1 MKKLITIMSLA
12 VVGFTFAQEEAPTFN
27 VSGSIDAYFSTSLTG
42 PNDQANLTEDNG
54 WTAPPSSIM
63 GTDQRGF
70 SLGMANITF
79 SYEGEKV
86 GFIADMAF
94 GPRADAQFFD
104 YDVVN
109 EAYMYWNASEK
120 VTLIMGRF
128 NSWMGMENFSAA
140 NNFHYSY
147 SHMYTFAPRNFNG
160 IAAQFD
166 LGNDLGFGVG
176 VMNAAD
182 TTLNNQ
188 SGNYSIGAGISKGD
202 SGISVLSSEDE
213 TFVDAKL
220 QFKITEKFNLGL
232 NAHVA
237 SWDDDAAL
245 TGNRSLAPGNEGF
258 TSISAYPQIKS
269 SESLSWGLRLEHITF
284 KGGDDLSVF
293 TPTLTANYSVG
304 ALTIRPELRLDS
316 SSEDIFANRDM
327 DDVTGSMTSFTMA
340 AIYQF

>member
-12 VVGFTFAQEEAPTFN
+12 VVGFTFAQEEEPTFK
-27 VSGSIDAYFSTSLTG
+27 VSGSVDAYFSTSLTG
-42 PNDQANLTEDNG
+42 PNDQDNQLTNG
-54 WTAPPSSIM
+54 SYTAPPSSIM

-120 VTLIMGRF
+120 VTLVMGRF

-166 LGNDLGFGVG
+166 LGSDLGFGVG
-176 VMNAAD
+176 VMNPID
-182 TTLNNQ
+182 ITLNNQ
-188 SGNYSIGAGISKGD
+188 TGNYSIGAGISKGN

-220 QFKITEKFNLGL
+220 QFKVTEKFNLGL

-237 SWDDDAAL
+237 SWDDDASL
-245 TGNRSLAPGNEGF
+245 TGNRSLAPGTEGF

-269 SESLSWGLRLEHITF
+269 SETLSWGLRLEHITF
-284 KGGDDLSVF
+284 KGDGDLSVF

-304 ALTIRPELRLDS
+304 ALTIKPELRLDS
-316 SSEDIFANRDM
+316 SSKDIFANRDM
-327 DDVTGSMTSFTMA
+327 DGVTGSMTSFTMA
-340 AIYQF
+340 AVYQF

>member
-42 PNDQANLTEDNG
+42 PNDQANLTDDNG

-182 TTLNNQ
+182 TTLNNR

-220 QFKITEKFNLGL
+220 QFKVTEKFNLGL

-269 SESLSWGLRLEHITF
+269 SETLSWGLRLEHITF
-284 KGGDDLSVF
+284 KGDGDLSVF

-304 ALTIRPELRLDS
+304 ALTIKPELRLDS
-316 SSEDIFANRDM
+316 SSKDIFANRDM
-327 DDVTGSMTSFTMA
+327 DGVTGSMTSFTMA
-340 AIYQF
+340 AVYQF

>member
-42 PNDQANLTEDNG
+42 PNDQANLTDDNG

-94 GPRADAQFFD
+94 GPRANLEFSD

-182 TTLNNQ
+182 TTLNNR

-220 QFKITEKFNLGL
+220 QFKVTEKFNLGL

-245 TGNRSLAPGNEGF
+245 TGNRALAPGNEGF

>member
-1 MKKLITIMSLA
+1 
-12 VVGFTFAQEEAPTFN
+12 
-27 VSGSIDAYFSTSLTG
+27 
-42 PNDQANLTEDNG
+42 
-54 WTAPPSSIM
+54 
-63 GTDQRGF
+63 
-70 SLGMANITF
+70 
-79 SYEGEKV
+79 
-86 GFIADMAF
+86 
-94 GPRADAQFFD
+94 
-104 YDVVN
+104 
-109 EAYMYWNASEK
+109 
-120 VTLIMGRF
+120 
-128 NSWMGMENFSAA
+128 
-140 NNFHYSY
+140 
-147 SHMYTFAPRNFNG
+147 MYTFAPRNFNG

-284 KGGDDLSVF
+284 KGDDDVSVF